1 MQYVFEFLSL
11 GRKFLAVG
19 SCPVHCAPW
28 LRLLK
33 SLFPRNL
40 ERAQGATCIQAED
53 RASHFAANMFDSDTP
68 TVFSFNTVWFND
80 IYDNYF
86 IPVITLFP
94 NSPQQGVSMFFPPN
108 ELLPTYLYFRR
119 TIFPFFPPPR
129 GFFSRSSCHNE
140 ASKQAGGQAGRRAGQ
155 GKARQGKPGK
165 PALYIIIYIYGY

>member
-1 MQYVFEFLSL
+1 MQYVFKFLSL

-40 ERAQGATCIQAED
+40 ERVQGATCIQAED

-86 IPVITLFP
+86 IPELSSARCFHVF
-94 NSPQQGVSMFFPPN
+94 SPN
-108 ELLPTYLYFRR
+108 EPLPAYLRYLYFRR
-119 TIFPFFPPPR
+119 TIVSFFFPLP
-129 GFFSRSSCHNE
+129 GDFFPDHPFTMKP
-140 ASKQAGGQAGRRAGQ
+140 ASQQAS
-155 GKARQGKPGK
+155 KARQASRAGKQ
-165 PALYIIIYIYGY
+165 AS

>member
-1 MQYVFEFLSL
+1 MQYVFEFLSR

-80 IYDNYF
+80 IYDNYS
-86 IPVITLFP
+86 IPELSSAGCFHVF
-94 NSPQQGVSMFFPPN
+94 SPN

-119 TIFPFFPPPR
+119 TICPFFPPPR
-129 GFFSRSSCHNE
+129 GFFSSCHNE
-140 ASKQAGGQAGRRAGQ
+140 ASKQASRQAGGQGR
-155 GKARQGKPGK
+155 ARQGKPGK
-165 PALYIIIYIYGY
+165 PGKQAS